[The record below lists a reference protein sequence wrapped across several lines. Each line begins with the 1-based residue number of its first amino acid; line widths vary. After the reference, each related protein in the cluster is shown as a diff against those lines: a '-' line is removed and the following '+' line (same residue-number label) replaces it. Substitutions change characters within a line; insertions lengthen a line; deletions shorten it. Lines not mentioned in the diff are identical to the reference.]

1 MIAEMFQDTFL
12 VGVIGAFILLNVA
25 GFLLMLHDKRQTW
38 YDRRRVSKGL
48 LLFIAAVGGSP
59 GTKIGQVFLKHMRLR
74 QPFAANLNLIMLA
87 QAVILATA
95 LLFVNETTRTW
106 LEERREAQER
116 ENREGPRIFG
126 PAGN

>member
-1 MIAEMFQDTFL
+1 MIAGISQNAFL
-12 VGVIGAFILLNVA
+12 VGVVAVILLLNLV

-38 YDRRRVSKGL
+38 YDRPRVSKGL
-48 LLFIAAVGGSP
+48 LLFVAAVGGSP
-59 GTKIGQVFLKHMRLR
+59 GTKLAQRFLKHMRLR

-87 QAVILATA
+87 QVIILATA
-95 LLFVNETTRTW
+95 LLFLSEPTRTW

-116 ENREGPRIFG
+116 DSQEGPRIFG